1 MELQYRGRR
10 IMFSLHSEDKKTA
23 SKKAAEIYLN
33 LYRYGVDE
41 TLKKYGSPR
50 TRKLRTPR
58 EACETTLGEWI
69 IAAQKVFTGEKKS
82 FLNYVRS
89 ARQIAR
95 WIQESRKAAEAQ
107 KKLTARQRKA
117 AEKKARKRFA
127 PKHALTFRRLVDAEP
142 LTIFNPST
150 IQMWRI
156 AYVERVGNDE
166 LLKKRARTSA
176 NTLLRQAKALFSK
189 EILNTIS
196 GVKIPSPLPFENCK
210 FYPAQDMSYRSRIDP
225 VALLKAAQSELSERD
240 PEVYKVLLLA
250 LGAGLR
256 RSEIDTLTFD
266 QVDFAKNML
275 RMHVTAEGRRK
286 TNCSEGDVP
295 IDPALIGELRKWEL
309 SGKDKFVL
317 NGPSVEEPKKW
328 GRNYRCEETFNRTI
342 AWLRKHGVD
351 TLKPIH
357 TLRKEAGSLVA
368 TAAGILA
375 AKQFL
380 RHSSIEV
387 TSAYY
392 VCNKGRHTVK
402 VGELLGEDE

>member
-1 MELQYRGRR
+1 
-10 IMFSLHSEDKKTA
+10 MFSLHSEDKKTA

-69 IAAQKVFTGEKKS
+69 IAAQRVFTGEKKS

-127 PKHALTFRRLVDAEP
+127 PKYALTFRRLVDAEP
-142 LTIFNPST
+142 LTIFDPST

-156 AYVERVGNDE
+156 AYVERVGNNE

-176 NTLLRQAKALFSK
+176 NSLLRQAKALFSK
-189 EILNTIS
+189 EILDTIS
-196 GVKIPSPLPFENCK
+196 GVKIPSPLPFEKCK
-210 FYPAQDMSYRSRIDP
+210 FYPAEDMSYRSQIDP
-225 VALLKAAQSELSERD
+225 SVLLKAAQSELSERD

-250 LGAGLR
+250 LGGGLR
-256 RSEIDTLTFD
+256 RSEIDTLTYE
-266 QVDFAKNML
+266 QVDFANSML
-275 RMHVTAEGRRK
+275 RMHVTPAGRRK
-286 TNCSEGDVP
+286 SKQSEANVP
-295 IDPALIGELRKWEL
+295 LDTMVMGELKKWEL
-309 SGKDKFVL
+309 SAKDKFVL
-317 NGPSVEEPKKW
+317 DGPGVEEPKKW
-328 GRNYRCEETFNRTI
+328 GRNYRCDETFKRTI
-342 AWLRKHGVD
+342 AWLRTHGVN

-368 TAAGILA
+368 TEGGIQS

-380 RHSSIEV
+380 RHRSIEV

-392 VCNKGRHTVK
+392 AYNKGHHTVD
-402 VGELLGEDE
+402 VGGLLDEDE